1 MSEWWC
7 VASGNGYSDIPVAFQ
22 TAVNRGNK
30 ITGAAWRKGSG
41 QTFVIAIEAVLA
53 PQYDEKQAR
62 NQMQKKFLPTMTI
75 GKTLPLCKKFPIEHL
90 RQAEGSS
97 FFQYFH
103 HQGFQMLR
111 PTVSE
116 AIVPVPS
123 SNSISDADSD
133 ICHYTV
139 LGLQPGAT
147 GSDINTA
154 ARTLMKLYHPDK
166 GHGDTA
172 KFIQVHEA
180 MLALTGRMPDDCG
193 ERKLCVAPK
202 QDKTYE
208 DMTICELSKLNN
220 DCSAYATKLHIELQ
234 RVHAVGVEA

>member
-1 MSEWWC
+1 
-7 VASGNGYSDIPVAFQ
+7 
-22 TAVNRGNK
+22 
-30 ITGAAWRKGSG
+30 
-41 QTFVIAIEAVLA
+41 
-53 PQYDEKQAR
+53 
-62 NQMQKKFLPTMTI
+62 
-75 GKTLPLCKKFPIEHL
+75 
-90 RQAEGSS
+90 
-97 FFQYFH
+97 
-103 HQGFQMLR
+103 MLR

-133 ICHYTV
+133 ICHYAV

-154 ARTLMKLYHPDK
+154 ARTFMKLYHPDK

-208 DMTICELSKLNN
+208 DMTICELSKLKI
-220 DCSAYATKLHIELQ
+220 DCNAYANKLHIELK
-234 RVHAVGVEA
+234 RVHAVGVEVQDMLQKKHNEANRPKAIEMTNQFRMSAKYWDVAQLKAWFQSDRFEPMACAEWGWERKLEAQYGFPYLRKGNEDLDP